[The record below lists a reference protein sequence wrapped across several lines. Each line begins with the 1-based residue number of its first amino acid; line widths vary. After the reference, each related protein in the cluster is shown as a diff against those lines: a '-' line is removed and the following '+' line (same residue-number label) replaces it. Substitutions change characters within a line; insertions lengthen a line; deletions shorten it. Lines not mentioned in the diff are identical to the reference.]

1 MKNATFKTVLTC
13 CAALALCQAA
23 EAQRVTFEQNRDFR
37 DQVGWPV
44 HRGCPIVADFD
55 NDGFMDVY
63 YGGTSCENG
72 WACRGVLARS
82 NGDGA
87 FSANLEAIFDYET
100 TYEKVYSLDT
110 IWHEDG
116 SYELQDSILDGKV
129 VMDTIVTEKFVGMKN
144 GLPRTAF
151 GQGSQPIDFN
161 NDGLVD
167 FIILNTG
174 GNDTGTSQGYVLVI
188 NKGDWQYRCIS

>member
-82 NGDGA
+82 NGMVL
-87 FSANLEAIFDYET
+87 FLRIW
-100 TYEKVYSLDT
+100 KPSLT
-110 IWHEDG
+110 MR
-116 SYELQDSILDGKV
+116 QRTKKSILW
-129 VMDTIVTEKFVGMKN
+129 I
-144 GLPRTAF
+144 RY
-151 GQGSQPIDFN
+151 
-161 NDGLVD
+161 
-167 FIILNTG
+167 
-174 GNDTGTSQGYVLVI
+174 GTKTVRMSCRIPYLTV
-188 NKGDWQYRCIS
+188 RS

>member
-23 EAQRVTFEQNRDFR
+23 EAQRVTFEQNRDLR

-72 WACRGVLARS
+72 WACRGVLA
-82 NGDGA
+82 
-87 FSANLEAIFDYET
+87 L
-100 TYEKVYSLDT
+100 SL
-110 IWHEDG
+110 IH
-116 SYELQDSILDGKV
+116 I
-129 VMDTIVTEKFVGMKN
+129 
-144 GLPRTAF
+144 
-151 GQGSQPIDFN
+151 
-161 NDGLVD
+161 
-167 FIILNTG
+167 
-174 GNDTGTSQGYVLVI
+174 
-188 NKGDWQYRCIS
+188 